1 MAINRISGN
10 ILQDDLRRGANL
22 AIQGNLIYFDV
33 SNDRVGILTSTPQED
48 FDVDGNLRVG
58 NVKIYEAG
66 NIDAGNVWINN
77 LQDPIAN
84 SDAATKNYVD
94 STSAN
99 VNITITDGANTQQVF
114 NNSTIS
120 FLAVANQTTVTVAA
134 TDNVTI
140 GLSNTVVINDSLDV
154 LGNVAFGNITAV
166 TDIQAVSLTVTGNV
180 AAGNITVTDDLL
192 ANNISATGNITG
204 ENVTANQSIATI
216 SVTAT
221 GNIYF
226 GDTLIGNTWLGNP
239 AVTISTLGN
248 ANITLEPGLGLV
260 DIDSTSGLVI
270 PVGNTAQRPASAVTG
285 TLRYNTDIQR
295 VELYD
300 GGEWDEILSDV
311 SAQIITPTGN
321 TAVYTLDRSS
331 TDPATLVAINGVVQ
345 LPGIAY
351 SIAGNTITFAETP
364 LTTDII
370 DIRFL

>member
-33 SNDRVGILTSTPQED
+33 SNDRVGILTSSPQED

-58 NVKIYEAG
+58 NVTIYEAG
-66 NIDAGNVWINN
+66 NVDAGNVWINN

-99 VNITITDGANTQQVF
+99 VNITISDGANTEQVF

-120 FLAVANQTTVTVAA
+120 FLAVANQTTVTVSA

-140 GLSNTVVINDSLDV
+140 GLSNTVVINESLVVSGNVTADNVIANISVYTDSLTATGIVSADTIS
-154 LGNVAFGNITAV
+154 AANITANESIV
-166 TDIQAVSLTVTGNV
+166 GN
-180 AAGNITVTDDLL
+180 NIV
-192 ANNISATGNITG
+192 ANNSL
-204 ENVTANQSIATI
+204 STI
-216 SVTAT
+216 MIEAT

-239 AVTISTLGN
+239 AVTISTQGN

-321 TAVYTLDRSS
+321 TAVYTLDRAS

-351 SIAGNTITFAETP
+351 SITGNTITFAETP